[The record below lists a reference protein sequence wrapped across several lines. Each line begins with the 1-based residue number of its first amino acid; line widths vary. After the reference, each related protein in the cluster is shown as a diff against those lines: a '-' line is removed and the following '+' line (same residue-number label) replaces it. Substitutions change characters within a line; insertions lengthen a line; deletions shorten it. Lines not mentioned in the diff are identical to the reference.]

1 MKKNFPFILVAI
13 FIVFFSLVFK
23 YSFAQSNQTINAG
36 SDAIAVRIVPNPN
49 HYSISRW
56 YESQG
61 FTGSPQSLVV
71 DGYEAIRDGRTVYV
85 NAANVDFSNGAKI
98 IYTNIYLISYN
109 QDSVPNTVDILGQI
123 VSHWKFN
130 SNLIESSEPLPSC
143 AISSLSC
150 ARDADCGTSQV
161 CATST
166 SASSSCQLAI
176 TKNCLTD
183 TDCPVN
189 FFCDSVKA
197 KITRDL
203 KRVGKLEE
211 LKEALF
217 SYKNSSGLYPAL
229 AAGSYLA
236 AHTISVWPSWTAD
249 FLSNLNIAQTFLDP
263 INRLGAC
270 PGYDLK
276 TCWDKDAK
284 AFWGNQNLDPP
295 SGISQLTLP
304 GGSYAFIYQT
314 DHAGSNYNVCAV
326 MESRDLGWHFS
337 PNDPAS
343 SACVVGTGINTGG
356 SATNTA
362 PRLVSSSLTG
372 VAGQEFNGSL
382 KVVDDQHNPLVWSL
396 DTSAT
401 NWNGWQNNSGN
412 APILKDTNNADQ
424 KKVYALTAGSPGN
437 YNAIL
442 TVNDGQGG
450 VLSTTTVINIINPAP
465 AIQAADGEYILDPL
479 LPFAYNFTFSGANI
493 INPASAYSVSKISGP
508 FDLLNSAGI
517 VETMSSAGVAKYKVD
532 YQGIIPLSH
541 QFSQNTNF
549 VYQAVVT
556 DKYNT
561 VATKK
566 FTIHIIVEKPQLGFT
581 CSSATRFNQPYSCFL
596 GSNKQGDHT
605 LAYGSN
611 ALPNGLILFIASSSN
626 EFNNNNNASFLNGPS
641 LPGFFKHLFG
651 FVQDAFYQVNIAR
664 AIQAG
669 FDNFVGGGSGNT
681 ISTSTPSVSVYLK
694 GTPTAT
700 STGWPIAIQA
710 LNEYGATNSRAFIL
724 KINNYCGDGK
734 LQAPNMEAR
743 GGFYNDGYEDCDGAE
758 GVTTDV
764 SLSNIALQY
773 GCMTGVGAQTPPIIP
788 NGNYCVFKSPL
799 AGGGYCGDGYCQL
812 ELVTANGTTTLETSA
827 TGTPGYCSD
836 CVASFTPLTCAN
848 NQHADGTNCVC
859 DSGWYNC
866 DGLSTNGCE
875 SSTSCSKC
883 SPQCAGTVCG
893 PDGCGGFCQPNNCP
907 TGQTC
912 KNGQCAPSCTSSCD
926 KVTCG
931 QIDSCTGLQC
941 GCTSPQICAGNGICC
956 QVGANSCSCGPFSN
970 QAYTKCGSSCCANQ
984 TSTCCNN
991 TCAPLGSTQCGANC
1005 CGPTQA
1011 CCNNSVCYQ
1020 KGSSPQNCLAQ

>member
-1 MKKNFPFILVAI
+1 MKKNFPLILAAV
-13 FIVFFSLVFK
+13 FIVFLLLAFK
-23 YSFAQSNQTINAG
+23 YSFAQSNQMINAG
-36 SDAIAVRIVPNPN
+36 NDAIAVRIVPNPN

-61 FTGSPQSLVV
+61 FTGSPQFLIV

-85 NAANVDFSNGAKI
+85 NAANVDFSNGAKT

-109 QDSVPNTVDILGQI
+109 QNSVPNTVDILGQI

-130 SNLIESSEPLPSC
+130 SNLSESSEPLPSC
-143 AISSLSC
+143 SISSLSC
-150 ARDADCGTSQV
+150 ARGGDCGVSQV

-166 SASSSCQLAI
+166 NASSSCQLAT

-284 AFWGNQNLDPP
+284 AFWDNPNYDPP
-295 SGISQLTLP
+295 PGSNQLSLP

-314 DHAGSNYNVCAV
+314 DKVGSNYNICAV
-326 MESRDLGWHFS
+326 MESRDLGYHFS

-401 NWNGWQNNSGN
+401 NWSGWQNAVGN
-412 APILKDTNNADQ
+412 APILKDTNNIDQ
-424 KKVYALTAGSPGN
+424 KKIYAIIAGLPGN
-437 YNAIL
+437 YNAVL

-450 VLSTTTVINIINPAP
+450 ILSTTTVINIINPAP

-479 LPFAYNFTFSGANI
+479 VPFAYNFTFSGANI
-493 INPASAYSVSKISGP
+493 INPAGAYSVSKISGP

-517 VETMSSAGVAKYKVD
+517 VKTQSSAGVAKYKVD
-532 YQGIIPLSH
+532 YQGIISLSH

-549 VYQAVVT
+549 VYQVTVT

-561 VATKK
+561 IATKK
-566 FTIHIIVEKPQLGFT
+566 FTIHIIVDKPELGFT
-581 CSSATRFNQPYSCFL
+581 CATSARLSQLYSCFI

-611 ALPNGLILFIASSSN
+611 ALPDGLSLQVVTSSN
-626 EFNNNNNASFLNGPS
+626 EINNSTTISRLNQDS
-641 LPGFFKHLFG
+641 WIGFFRRLADSFRT
-651 FVQDAFYQVNIAR
+651 AFYKVNIAR

-669 FDNFVGGGSGNT
+669 FDNFVGGGGGNT
-681 ISTSTPSVSVYLK
+681 ISTSTAQASVYLK

-700 STGWPIAIQA
+700 STGWPIMISA
-710 LNEYGATNSRAFIL
+710 LNEYGASSSRAFTL
-724 KINNYCGDGK
+724 KINNYCGDYK
-734 LQAPNMEAR
+734 KQQPNMEAR

-764 SLSNIALQY
+764 SLSKIALQY
-773 GCMTGVGAQTPPIIP
+773 GCLTGVGAQTPPVIP

-799 AGGGYCGDGYCQL
+799 AGGGYCGDDYCQL

-836 CVASFTPLTCAN
+836 CTASSTPLTCAN
-848 NQHADGTNCVC
+848 HQHPEGTNCAC
-859 DSGWYNC
+859 DTGWYNC
-866 DGLSTNGCE
+866 DGNNNNGCE
-875 SSTSCSKC
+875 SDTSCSC
-883 SPQCAGTVCG
+883 PPQCTGKVCG
-893 PDGCGGFCQPNNCP
+893 PDTCGGFCPPNNCP

-912 KNGQCAPSCTSSCD
+912 KNGQCAPSCTPLCNQ
-926 KVTCG
+926 VNCG
-931 QIDSCTGLQC
+931 GTDGCGGVCGCPASQTCTGNGLC
-941 GCTSPQICAGNGICC
+941 CT
-956 QVGANSCSCGPFSN
+956 FF
-970 QAYTKCGSSCCANQ
+970 GSSCH
-984 TSTCCNN
+984 
-991 TCAPLGSTQCGANC
+991 
-1005 CGPTQA
+1005 CGPWLSTAYVKCGDSCCDPATQK
-1011 CCNNSVCYQ
+1011 CCLSTETCQLKNIDCAH
-1020 KGSSPQNCLAQ
+1020 P